1 MTVIA
6 MTREMATRGS
16 EVATGVAER
25 LGLSI
30 IHHEIVEHEIAERV
44 GMSEGAVHRILE
56 GEASLLERW
65 KLDRQRMSRCTAQE
79 ILELAARGNVV
90 IRGWGAT
97 HILKSIPQVLCVRIC
112 APMPFREK
120 ILMQRRGLK
129 EAALARHAI
138 GCSDAAHNGTI
149 QRLFGIDW
157 EDPRLYSIVLNTAR
171 VPVEDCVE
179 QIVHLAESPAFAE
192 TEQSRN
198 ALKDELILARVHDAI
213 DERFGSDSLDLGF
226 EAHVCDGTVTL
237 TGATTDEKLI
247 VDAVRLLHG
256 VVGVRRVESK
266 ISHVAFVPHA
276 H

>member
-112 APMPFREK
+112 APMTFREK

-192 TEQSRN
+192 TEQSRS

>member
-16 EVATGVAER
+16 EVATDVAER

-30 IHHEIVEHEIAERV
+30 IHHEIVEHEIAERT

-65 KLDRQRMSRCTAQE
+65 KLDRERMSRCTAQE
-79 ILELAARGNVV
+79 ILELAAKGNVL

-120 ILMQRRGLK
+120 TLMQRRGLK
-129 EAALARHAI
+129 DAALARHEI
-138 GCSDAAHNGTI
+138 ECSDAAHNGTI
-149 QRLFGIDW
+149 KKLFGIDL
-157 EDPRLYSIVLNTAR
+157 EDPRRYSIVLNTAR

-179 QIVHLAESPAFAE
+179 QIVRLAKSPAFEE
-192 TEQSRN
+192 TEQSRG

-213 DERFGSDSLDLGF
+213 DQRFGSDSLDFGF
-226 EAHVCDGTVTL
+226 EAHVSDGTVTL

-256 VVGVRRVESK
+256 VAGVRRVESR

>member
-192 TEQSRN
+192 TEQSRS

-213 DERFGSDSLDLGF
+213 DQRFGSDSLDFGF
-226 EAHVCDGTVTL
+226 EARVSDGTVTL

>member
-1 MTVIA
+1 
-6 MTREMATRGS
+6 
-16 EVATGVAER
+16 
-25 LGLSI
+25 LGLSV
-30 IHHEIVEHEIAERV
+30 IHHEIVEHEIAERT

-138 GCSDAAHNGTI
+138 ECSDAAHNGTI
-149 QRLFGIDW
+149 ERLFGIDW

-179 QIVHLAESPAFAE
+179 QIVRLAESPAFEE
-192 TEQSRN
+192 TEQSRG

-213 DERFGSDSLDLGF
+213 DERFGSDSLHLGF
-226 EAHVCDGTVTL
+226 EAHVSDGTVTL

-247 VDAVRLLHG
+247 VDAVRLLHRIAD
-256 VVGVRRVESK
+256 VRRVESR
-266 ISHVAFVPHA
+266 ISHVAFVPHG